1 MTRLLLRLFVKDHG
15 NTSDASVREAY
26 GKLSGITGIAVNL
39 LLFFIKI
46 TAGVL
51 AGSISII
58 ADAFNNLSDSGSAIV
73 TLIGF
78 KISGKPADA
87 GHPYGHA
94 RMEYVS
100 GLIVSIAVMFVGL
113 ELFLNSVRKI
123 LSLRDCFFHGS
134 SFSYSPFRCC

>member
-87 GHPYGHA
+87 GIHTAMPGW
-94 RMEYVS
+94 S
-100 GLIVSIAVMFVGL
+100 MFQ
-113 ELFLNSVRKI
+113 
-123 LSLRDCFFHGS
+123 D
-134 SFSYSPFRCC
+134 